1 MAEEKDQVSANPAE
15 DKKKLK
21 EEKKQ
26 LKAQQKAQKKEA
38 KERAKEI
45 AMKEAALDEE
55 NEGGT
60 IPVILVTLIIV
71 IVWLAILCVLVKLNV
86 GGFGSNVLAPLIKDV
101 PVINKILPKE
111 AITETENAEE
121 YGGYTSLAEAVEQ
134 IKALELQ
141 LEAANSSDDSNE
153 QLVAD
158 LTAEVNRLKTF
169 EQNQVEFERIKNQ
182 FYEEVIYAENGPG
195 PDAYIEYYESM
206 DPTTAEQIYREVIQK
221 KQETEE
227 IEDYA
232 KAYSEM
238 KPKEAAAIF
247 EAMTDNLDLAARILG
262 VMEPDDR
269 GKILGAMDSAVA
281 ARITKIMDPES

>member
-1 MAEEKDQVSANPAE
+1 MAEEREQISANPAA

-21 EEKKQ
+21 EEKKK
-26 LKAQQKAQKKEA
+26 LKAEQKAQKKAA
-38 KERAKEI
+38 KAREKEI
-45 AMKEAALDEE
+45 ALQEAALEEE
-55 NEGGT
+55 NEGGSIST
-60 IPVILVTLIIV
+60 IFVTLIIV
-71 IVWLAILCVLVKLNV
+71 LVWLGILCVLIKLNV

-101 PVINKILPKE
+101 PVLNKLLPE
-111 AITETENAEE
+111 ESDTETGDLEE
-121 YGGYTSLAEAVEQ
+121 YGGYTSLKEAVEQ

-141 LEAANSSDDSNE
+141 LEAASSSGNSNE
-153 QLVAD
+153 ELVAD

-195 PDAYIEYYESM
+195 ADEYIQYYESM
-206 DPTTAEQIYREVIQK
+206 DPTTAAEIYREVIQK
-221 KQETEE
+221 KQETQE

-232 KAYSEM
+232 SAYSAM

-262 VMEPDDR
+262 VMSADDR
-269 GKILGAMDSAVA
+269 GKILGVMDATIA

>member
-1 MAEEKDQVSANPAE
+1 MADHTAG
-15 DKKKLK
+15 DKKQLK

-26 LKAQQKAQKKEA
+26 LKKEQKEQKKEA
-38 KERAKEI
+38 KKRAKDI
-45 AMKEAALDEE
+45 ALREAELDQE

-60 IPVILVTLIIV
+60 ISVIFVTLIIV
-71 IVWLAILCVLVKLNV
+71 VVWLAILCVLVKLNV

-111 AITETENAEE
+111 SATETTDGEM

-141 LEAANSSDDSNE
+141 LEAAQSSGNSNE
-153 QLVAD
+153 ELVAD
-158 LTAEVNRLKTF
+158 LTNEVNRLKTF
-169 EQNQVEFERIKNQ
+169 EQKQVEFERIKNQ

-195 PDAYIEYYESM
+195 PDEYIKYYESM
-206 DPTTAEQIYREVIQK
+206 DPTTAEEIYREVVEK

-227 IEDYA
+227 VEKYA

-238 KPKEAAAIF
+238 KPKEAAGIF

-269 GKILGAMDSAVA
+269 GKILGVMNPEVA
-281 ARITKIMDPES
+281 AKITKIMDPES